1 MKSLIYGYG
10 ITGKSFER
18 YLKKTKKNYDIY
30 DMNIPEYS
38 SEPNLNLYDVIY
50 CSPGIP
56 KAEFLNLKK
65 NNMVMT
71 DLDIFFIEDE
81 SIKIGVTGTNRKST
95 TCFHLFQIINLNH
108 SVNLV
113 GNIGNP
119 MLDVI
124 NNGKKYS
131 IIELSSYQLDKMN
144 QNKLDYGILLNIS
157 PDHIDYHG
165 NFEEYKKVK
174 EKILSSKNFS
184 NENDP
189 YKLQEWITGDARQNI
204 NLNDLPFRFQKI
216 TSSIINDSKS
226 TNSDSLAYAI
236 KKAKDLFAKNYSLV
250 LCGDPSKEGFSKIKI
265 NGPDEV
271 IIFGKHKDDIKN
283 CISHNKKLDF
293 VDLEEALNYLK
304 NKKNILFSPG
314 YPSGKDYKNFEE
326 RGNHFNSLVKEI
338 INGN

>member
-38 SEPNLNLYDVIY
+38 SEPNLDLYDVIY
-50 CSPGIP
+50 CSPAIP

-144 QNKLDYGILLNIS
+144 QNKLDYGVLLNIS

-189 YKLQEWITGDARQNI
+189 YL
-204 NLNDLPFRFQKI
+204 
-216 TSSIINDSKS
+216 
-226 TNSDSLAYAI
+226 SLI
-236 KKAKDLFAKNYSLV
+236 H
-250 LCGDPSKEGFSKIKI
+250 I
-265 NGPDEV
+265 
-271 IIFGKHKDDIKN
+271 
-283 CISHNKKLDF
+283 
-293 VDLEEALNYLK
+293 
-304 NKKNILFSPG
+304 
-314 YPSGKDYKNFEE
+314 
-326 RGNHFNSLVKEI
+326 
-338 INGN
+338 